1 MHIDEFGMIKGWQDG
16 SVVKVLAAK
25 PDNLSLTPR
34 THRVEGQNQLPIV
47 V

>member
-1 MHIDEFGMIKGWQDG
+1 MINGWHDG

-25 PDNLSLTPR
+25 SDNLSLIPR

-47 V
+47 GL